1 VPEKDASQI
10 VSTEVARLLRKE
22 RIRAGLSV
30 YRVAKRSG
38 VSQQMIGYVE
48 RGMRNPT
55 LDIMLRIA
63 NALDVDLWRLIK
75 RASSRQRKST
85 KVRTG

>member
-1 VPEKDASQI
+1 VPEKDTSRI

-55 LDIMLRIA
+55 LDTLLRITG
-63 NALDVDLWRLIK
+63 ALNVDLSKLIK
-75 RASSRQRKST
+75 RATAGTKMKQSRR
-85 KVRTG
+85 